1 MSEFER
7 IAGNIASR
15 LEEVSGEGGIRSDNI
30 ADIVGDCGYGSDIN
44 CYPGRPG
51 HGCHD
56 LAVFVSLTSQQ
67 HKGKH
72 SGHLTCRKAIEK
84 LVQHM
89 QGSCAHGQ
97 TRCAV
102 MVVDSWDSKA
112 ASEWAENLREIQSKA
127 QLEVYLVTGGGI
139 SKIRV

>member
-15 LEEVSGEGGIRSDNI
+15 LEEVSGEGGIRSEDVAN
-30 ADIVGDCGYGSDIN
+30 IVGDYGYGPDIN
-44 CYPGRPG
+44 CYPGHPS

-56 LAVFVSLTSQQ
+56 LAVFVSLTSPN

-72 SGHLTCRKAIEK
+72 GGHLTCRKAIEK

-89 QGSCAHGQ
+89 QGVCAHGQ
-97 TRCAV
+97 TRHAV
-102 MVVDSWDSKA
+102 LVVDSWDSKA
-112 ASEWAENLREIQSKA
+112 ASEWSGNLREIHA
-127 QLEVYLVTGGGI
+127 EAHLEVYLVTGGGI
-139 SKIRV
+139 NRLRV

>member
-15 LEEVSGEGGIRSDNI
+15 LEEVSGEGGIRSDDI
-30 ADIVGDCGYGSDIN
+30 ADIVGGCGYGSDIN
-44 CYPGRPG
+44 CYPGRPS

-56 LAVFVSLTSQQ
+56 LAVFVSLTSPQ

-72 SGHLTCRKAIEK
+72 GGHLTCRKAIEK

-97 TRCAV
+97 TQHAV
-102 MVVDSWDSKA
+102 LVVDSWDSKA
-112 ASEWAENLREIQSKA
+112 ASEWTGNFREIHTQA
-127 QLEVYLVTGGGI
+127 HLEVFLVTGGGVNRL
-139 SKIRV
+139 RV